1 MRCANS
7 LIAGYDGFGAGAIGV
22 SFARL
27 LFGEQSKTRLSLQAL
42 RRARRRERR
51 RSHASVYDSITRAGQ
66 CLGTS
71 TADEGQQAGSMPG

>member
-7 LIAGYDGFGAGAIGV
+7 LIAGYDGFGAGAI
-22 SFARL
+22 FCAHD

-51 RSHASVYDSITRAGQ
+51 RSHASLYDSITRAGQ

-71 TADEGQQAGSMPG
+71 TADEEQQTGSMPG